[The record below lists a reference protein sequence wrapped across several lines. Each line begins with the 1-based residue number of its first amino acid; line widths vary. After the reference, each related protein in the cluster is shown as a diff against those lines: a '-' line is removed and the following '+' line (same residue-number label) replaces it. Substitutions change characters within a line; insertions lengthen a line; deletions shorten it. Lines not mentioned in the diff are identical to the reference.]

1 MDNIY
6 LINLQVYFEQ
16 TKNPSY
22 NPDPLYTSYSGGLP
36 GTYFYSPAYKL
47 ADPKIS
53 IPWPYR
59 PDSYILISAGVDGV
73 YGTDDDITN
82 F

>member
-1 MDNIY
+1 LYYN
-6 LINLQVYFEQ
+6 
-16 TKNPSY
+16 SY
-22 NPDPLYTSYSGGLP
+22 GGGLP
-36 GTYFYSPAYKL
+36 GTYLYSPAYKL
-47 ADPKIS
+47 MDQKVYAVYNPPR
-53 IPWPYR
+53 PWPCR